1 MRYWHFGHPLILTC
15 CSIAKRGSLEL
26 NPRNSASKARWD
38 VLIAPRS
45 RVIELGLSNVWR
57 YRDLVWMFLMRDFV
71 AFYKQ
76 TILGPLWYLIQ
87 PTLTAVTYFVI
98 FGKIANI
105 STDGL
110 PPFIFYLSSIV
121 LWLYFAVSLINNAEI
136 F

>member
-1 MRYWHFGHPLILTC
+1 
-15 CSIAKRGSLEL
+15 
-26 NPRNSASKARWD
+26 
-38 VLIAPRS
+38 
-45 RVIELGLSNVWR
+45 
-57 YRDLVWMFLMRDFV
+57 MRDFV